1 MEFYNEPEKSS
12 FDKNNKLKKESPPIY
27 DFCLVHGFTEFY
39 KNGHCKECV
48 KHKRYWKRKGIYI

>member
-1 MEFYNEPEKSS
+1 MNLKKSS
-12 FDKNNKLKKESPPIY
+12 SGKNNKPKKDSPPIY

-48 KHKRYWKRKGIYI
+48 KYKRYWKRKGIYI